1 MLRDVNLR
9 SSSTRSGTVL
19 IEVVRRSAAPIKLT
33 LLITIERFQL
43 IADARW
49 LLRLRV
55 LRLLRILVL
64 KVHSREN
71 V

>member
-19 IEVVRRSAAPIKLT
+19 IEAVRRSAAPIKLT
-33 LLITIERFQL
+33 LLITIERIQL
-43 IADARW
+43 IADALW

-55 LRLLRILVL
+55 LRLLCILL
-64 KVHSREN
+64 LEVHSREN

>member
-19 IEVVRRSAAPIKLT
+19 IEAVRRSAAPIKLT
-33 LLITIERFQL
+33 LLITIERIQL
-43 IADARW
+43 IADDRW

-55 LRLLRILVL
+55 LCLLRILVL

>member
-1 MLRDVNLR
+1 M
-9 SSSTRSGTVL
+9 L
-19 IEVVRRSAAPIKLT
+19 IEAVRRSAAPIKLT
-33 LLITIERFQL
+33 LLITIERIQL